1 MNTVARIQGL
11 LTRNVGL
18 KLLSLVTAVVLF
30 FAVRGAEDAQR
41 AVFVEVVAQ
50 TPAEDSGHMLVS
62 ELPAKVRLT
71 LRGSSS
77 QLSSI
82 RTEEMDPVEIT
93 LVDTSLSYYYF
104 EPAGFDLPAGV
115 RVEAIAPSTVP
126 LVWAERG
133 QRTLPI
139 EVRLVGEP
147 REGYSLFGEPTAEP
161 GEVTVTGPESEVAA
175 MVAVETDP
183 IQLGAYG
190 EGGHTE
196 VVRLRR
202 APDHVRYTSRESV
215 RARFQ
220 ITAEVSDRSFAGLS
234 VLQVGGQSRLT
245 IRPPVITAVVRGTP
259 DQVDAMGSDMI
270 VPYIDVAGV
279 TPGVGAEPVQ
289 VQLQELPEG
298 VQLVRVEPPQVFV
311 TSAARPGR
319 AEPSR
324 RPASSER

>member
-1 MNTVARIQGL
+1 MGRIRSL

-18 KLLSLVTAVVLF
+18 KLISLTTAVVLF
-30 FAVRGAEDAQR
+30 FVVRGAEDAQR

-50 TPAEDSGHMLVS
+50 TPTEDTGHMLVS

-82 RTEEMDPVEIT
+82 RTEEMDPVEIN

-104 EPAGFDLPAGV
+104 EPAAFDLPAGV

-133 QRTLPI
+133 ERTLPI
-139 EVRLVGEP
+139 QVRLVGEP
-147 REGYSLFGEPTAEP
+147 RDGYSLFGEPTAEP
-161 GEVTVTGPESEVAA
+161 EEITVTGPESEVAA

-202 APDHVRYTSRESV
+202 APDHVRYMARESV

-220 ITAEVSDRSFAGLS
+220 IVAEVSDRSFSGLS

-245 IRPPVITAVVRGTP
+245 IRPAVITVVVRGTP
-259 DQVDAMGSDMI
+259 EQVDGLGSEMI
-270 VPYIDVAGV
+270 VPYIDVAEV
-279 TPGVGAEPVQ
+279 NPGVGAEPVS

-298 VQLVRVEPPQVFV
+298 LQLVRVEPPQVFV
-311 TSAARPGR
+311 TGGSRSGR
-319 AEPSR
+319 AEGSR
-324 RPASSER
+324 RLGNTER